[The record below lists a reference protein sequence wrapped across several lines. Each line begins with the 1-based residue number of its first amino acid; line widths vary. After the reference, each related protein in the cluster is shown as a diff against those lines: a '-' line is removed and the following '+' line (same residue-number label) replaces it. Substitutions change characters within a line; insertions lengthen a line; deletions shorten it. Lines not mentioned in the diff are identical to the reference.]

1 MANNQL
7 PQDVMHILLEG
18 VLPYEVQLMLTVF
31 VKDKKY
37 FTLDCLNERIKCY
50 PYTHVMIL

>member
-7 PQDVMHILLEG
+7 PQDVMHIMLEG

-31 VKDKKY
+31 VKDKKN
-37 FTLDCLNERIKCY
+37 TSHLI
-50 PYTHVMIL
+50 V